1 MSKYLTYYKA
11 HYDDAGAVVV
21 YDGVA
26 EEYLDLSARPD
37 IKQRAEKAINTNTV
51 LVTYKRGT
59 RNGFKYIEPNELEE
73 HFSSSKAV
81 VGPTTQPIL
90 RRLEAL
96 ANTKPSNYEVSDLN
110 WKFILRNILRA
121 KNLLIVGPSGC
132 GKTQLVF
139 EAAKALDQPVEYF
152 NLGATQDPR
161 STLIGNTHYDNSKGT
176 YFSESAFVKAIQIP
190 NNVILLDEISRAHPE
205 AWNILMTVLDEKLRY
220 LRLDEKDDTPL
231 IKVAKGVSFLSTA
244 NIGAEYTATR
254 VLDRALKDR
263 FSILEVEPLG
273 FLEEINVLSG
283 LFEGT
288 LKYDDFKR
296 IANVACKT
304 RTEANSNDPKISTI
318 ISTRKTIEWCEMMVD
333 GFTFEEAA
341 QIVVYPLFPDD
352 GDVDSER
359 VFVKQL
365 LQKYSVDDS
374 KLSETLE
381 EIFK

>member
-11 HYDDAGAVVV
+11 HYDNAGAVVV

-90 RRLEAL
+90 RRLETL
-96 ANTKPSNYEVSDLN
+96 VETKPSNYEVSDLN

-139 EAAKALDQPVEYF
+139 EAAKAVKQPVEYF

-161 STLIGNTHYDNSKGT
+161 STLVGNTHYDNSKGT
-176 YFSESAFVKAIQIP
+176 YFSESAFVKAIQTP
-190 NNVILLDEISRAHPE
+190 NTVILLDEISRAHPE

-220 LRLDEKDDTPL
+220 LRLDEKDNTPL
-231 IKVAKGVSFLSTA
+231 IKVAEGVSFVSTA

-263 FSILEVEPLG
+263 FSILEVEPLR
-273 FLEEINVLSG
+273 FLEEINVLST
-283 LFEGT
+283 LFDGVLE
-288 LKYDDFKR
+288 YDDFKK

-374 KLSETLE
+374 KLSETLD

>member
-1 MSKYLTYYKA
+1 MSKYLTYYKS
-11 HYDDAGAVVV
+11 HYDNAGAVVV
-21 YDGVA
+21 YDGIA
-26 EEYLDLSARPD
+26 EEYIDLSDRPD
-37 IKQRAEKAINTNTV
+37 IKQRAEKAINTNTI

-59 RNGFKYIEPNELEE
+59 RNGFKYIEPNELED
-73 HFSSSKAV
+73 HFGSLKAV
-81 VGPTTQPIL
+81 VGPSTQPIL
-90 RRLEAL
+90 RRLEVL
-96 ANTKPSNYEVSDLN
+96 AKTKPSNYEVSDLN

-139 EAAKALDQPVEYF
+139 EAAKALNQPIEYF

-161 STLIGNTHYDNSKGT
+161 STLIGNTHYDNNEGT

-220 LRLDEKDDTPL
+220 LRLDEKNNTPL
-231 IKVAKGVSFLSTA
+231 IKVAEGVSFLSTA
-244 NIGAEYTATR
+244 NVGAEYTATR

-263 FSILEVEPLG
+263 FSILEVEPLS
-273 FLEEINVLSG
+273 FLEEVNVLAG
-283 LFEGT
+283 LFEGQ
-288 LKYDDFKR
+288 LEYDDFKR
-296 IANVACKT
+296 VANVACKT
-304 RTEANSNDPKISTI
+304 RVEATSNDPKISTI
-318 ISTRKTIEWCEMMVD
+318 ISTRKTIEWSEMMVD

-365 LQKYSVDDS
+365 LQKYSMDDS
-374 KLSETLE
+374 KLSETLG